1 MSESEQALEGE
12 AAAPAPEDAA
22 EQPDGNLSM
31 AEYASQLLER
41 REPSEEPEEA
51 TEGDAEAA
59 DTAVAE
65 EDPLAEAIAEE
76 APDEPE
82 PPAGQ
87 TEPDLSVLSKYN
99 VDLANLS
106 QEDTEA
112 LAKELGS
119 SAVKRYGALTAQKKE
134 LSEAN
139 LQLQQQLHQ
148 QLQQSQTAQPAPAET
163 GDDAPFANVHNDQQ
177 LATEVENL
185 NGLIEWAEE
194 GLDNEVEYDDAGNEY
209 VVKDGDKTY
218 GKADLKRI
226 RANARRILRKDAP
239 ARKQWLAQRAQYD
252 QDAINTFSFLGE
264 PESEDYALFMQT
276 KSSPLTKSLADNLPG
291 SNFYVGLMVKGLRK
305 VQEERAAAE
314 AAAGNPK
321 KANRPKAPTAN
332 VEAAGAPKGPMGEVK
347 GKKALTAAKQ
357 KFDASGAMADYNQY
371 LQLKRAAA

>member
-1 MSESEQALEGE
+1 MSEEEQALEGGV
-12 AAAPAPEDAA
+12 AAPAPEPAA
-22 EQPDGNLSM
+22 EQPDSNLSM

-41 REPSEEPEEA
+41 REPTEEPEEA

-82 PPAGQ
+82 PPAEQ
-87 TEPDLSVLSKYN
+87 TDLSVLSKYN

-119 SAVKRYGALTAQKKE
+119 SAVKRYGALTAQKQE

-139 LQLQQQLHQ
+139 LHLQQQLHQ

-163 GDDAPFANVHNDQQ
+163 GDDAPFANVHDDQQ

-226 RANARRILRKDAP
+226 RTNARRILRKDAP

-321 KANRPKAPTAN
+321 KVNRPKAPTAN
-332 VEAAGAPKGPMGEVK
+332 VEAAGMPKGPKGEVK
-347 GKKALTAAKQ
+347 GKKALAAAKA
-357 KFDASGAMADYNQY
+357 KFEASGDMAAYTTY

>member
-1 MSESEQALEGE
+1 MSEEEKALEGGV
-12 AAAPAPEDAA
+12 AAPAPEPAA
-22 EQPDGNLSM
+22 EQPDGNLST
-31 AEYASQLLER
+31 AEYAAQLAR
-41 REPSEEPEEA
+41 RRKSAEEPEEA
-51 TEGDAEAA
+51 TKEESEAA
-59 DTAVAE
+59 DPSEAI

-82 PPAGQ
+82 PPAEQ
-87 TEPDLSVLSKYN
+87 TDLSVLSKYN

-119 SAVKRYGALTAQKKE
+119 SAVKRYGALTAQKRE

-139 LQLQQQLHQ
+139 LQLQQ

-163 GDDAPFANVHNDQQ
+163 GDDAPFANVYNDQQ

-185 NGLIEWAEE
+185 TGLIEWAEE

-239 ARKQWLAQRAQYD
+239 ARKQWLSQRAQYD

-321 KANRPKAPTAN
+321 KVNRPKAPTAN
-332 VEAAGAPKGPMGEVK
+332 VEAAGMPKGPKGEVK
-347 GKKALTAAKQ
+347 RKKALAAAKA
-357 KFDASGAMADYNQY
+357 KFEASGDMAAYTTY

>member
-1 MSESEQALEGE
+1 MESLEKGEVSAPSEQSAVEE
-12 AAAPAPEDAA
+12 ST
-22 EQPDGNLSM
+22 QPDGNLSM
-31 AEYASQLLER
+31 AQYATQLLER
-41 REPSEEPEEA
+41 RESREEEPDGEPEEA
-51 TEGDAEAA
+51 LESAGEESADEG
-59 DTAVAE
+59 
-65 EDPLAEAIAEE
+65 DPLAEAMQEE

-82 PPAGQ
+82 PPAGE
-87 TEPDLSVLSKYN
+87 TEPKTQPTGHN
-99 VDLANLS
+99 VDLDSLS
-106 QEDTEA
+106 EEETTA
-112 LAKELGS
+112 LAKQLNA
-119 SAVKRYGALTAQKKE
+119 SAVKRFGKLTAQKKTLAE
-134 LSEAN
+134 RN
-139 LQLQQQLHQ
+139 LALERRIREQDA
-148 QLQQSQTAQPAPAET
+148 QTAQPAPVAT
-163 GDDAPFANVHNDQQ
+163 GDDAPFANVHDEQQ
-177 LATEVENL
+177 LVTEMENL

-239 ARKQWLAQRAQYD
+239 ARKQWLDQRAQYD

-276 KSSPLTKSLADNLPG
+276 KSSPLTKSLAESLPG

-321 KANRPKAPTAN
+321 KANKPKAPTAN
-332 VEAAGAPKGPMGEVK
+332 VEAAGTPKGPKGEVK
-347 GKKALTAAKQ
+347 GKKALAAAKA
-357 KFDASGAMADYNQY
+357 KFEASGDMAAYTTY

>member
-1 MSESEQALEGE
+1 MSEEEQALEGGV
-12 AAAPAPEDAA
+12 AAPAPEPAA
-22 EQPDGNLSM
+22 EQPDGNLST
-31 AEYASQLLER
+31 AEYAAQLAR
-41 REPSEEPEEA
+41 RRKSAEEPEEA
-51 TEGDAEAA
+51 TKEESEAA
-59 DTAVAE
+59 DPSEAI

-76 APDEPE
+76 APDAPEE
-82 PPAGQ
+82 PPAEQ

-119 SAVKRYGALTAQKKE
+119 SAVKRYGALTAQKRE

-139 LQLQQQLHQ
+139 LQLQQ

-163 GDDAPFANVHNDQQ
+163 GDDAPFANVYNDQQ

-239 ARKQWLAQRAQYD
+239 ARKQWLTQRAQYD
-252 QDAINTFSFLGE
+252 QDAIDTFSFLGE

-321 KANRPKAPTAN
+321 KVNRPKAPAAN
-332 VEAAGAPKGPMGEVK
+332 VEAAGVPKGPKGEVK
-347 GKKALTAAKQ
+347 GKKALAAAKA
-357 KFDASGAMADYNQY
+357 KFEASGDMAAYTTY

>member
-1 MSESEQALEGE
+1 
-12 AAAPAPEDAA
+12 
-22 EQPDGNLSM
+22 M
-31 AEYASQLLER
+31 AEYAAQLAQR
-41 REPSEEPEEA
+41 REPGEDAPEEA
-51 TEGDAEAA
+51 TKEESEAA
-59 DTAVAE
+59 DPSEAI

-82 PPAGQ
+82 EPPAEQ

-163 GDDAPFANVHNDQQ
+163 GDDAPFANVYNDQQ

-226 RANARRILRKDAP
+226 RTNARRILRKDAP
-239 ARKQWLAQRAQYD
+239 ARKQWLSQRAQYD

-321 KANRPKAPTAN
+321 KANRPKAPAAN
-332 VEAAGAPKGPMGEVK
+332 VEAAGTPKGPMGEVK
-347 GKKALTAAKQ
+347 GKKALAAAKA